1 MILFNLKR
9 TIRIADTLNQLD
21 VYTSYNVRSYLPILY
36 TIIYTARTRV
46 PYGEEKEMFVYPMTL
61 VFIQCMVNAL
71 FAKAGMF

>member
-46 PYGEEKEMFVYPMTL
+46 PYGEEKEMFV
-61 VFIQCMVNAL
+61 
-71 FAKAGMF
+71 